1 MRPED
6 LQKQQAAKEQTA
18 EEKKVGVSW
27 LYTYHERL
35 LISQATTAAH
45 RADIYESLY
54 PPNPKKD
61 AKRSK
66 GPQNFEQ
73 EPSMDEM

>member
-6 LQKQQAAKEQTA
+6 LQKQEAAKEQTA

-27 LYTYHERL
+27 ISMYYESV

-45 RADIYESLY
+45 RADIYESLF
-54 PPNPKKD
+54 PPDPKK
-61 AKRSK
+61 AGKRSK
-66 GPQNFEQ
+66 DPQNFEQ
-73 EPSMDEM
+73 EPSIDEM